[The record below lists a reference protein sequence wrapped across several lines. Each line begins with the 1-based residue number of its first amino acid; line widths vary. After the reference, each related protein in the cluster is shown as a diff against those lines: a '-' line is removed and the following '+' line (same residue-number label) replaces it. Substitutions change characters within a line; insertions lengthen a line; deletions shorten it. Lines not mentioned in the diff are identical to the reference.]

1 MEEEQMEEEEE
12 PRNNQGE
19 QSKLSKNPR
28 WKKRKLTLAKIVT
41 SKKVDSPIWYLIQP
55 SIRLQEIK
63 KQFAWI

>member
-28 WKKRKLTLAKIVT
+28 LKKRKLTLAKIVT
-41 SKKVDSPIWYLIQP
+41 SKKVDSPI
-55 SIRLQEIK
+55 
-63 KQFAWI
+63 